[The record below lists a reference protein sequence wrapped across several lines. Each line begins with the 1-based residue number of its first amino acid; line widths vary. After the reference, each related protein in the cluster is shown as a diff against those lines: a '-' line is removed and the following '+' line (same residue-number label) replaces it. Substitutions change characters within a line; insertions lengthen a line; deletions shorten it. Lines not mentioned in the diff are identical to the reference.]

1 MYTFL
6 YRNRSKQFMAILL
19 GAQGYKLLENYKIPV
34 AKYQIVSEKDL
45 SKLKFPLVL
54 KAISEKIIHKTEAG
68 AVQICQ
74 TEKETHTAFT
84 KLKKL
89 GSVLA
94 QEFVAGQQVIIGTK
108 RDATFG
114 QTIMFGLG
122 GIFVEIF
129 RDVSFRVCPITEEDA
144 DEMIN
149 EIKAKQLLLGF
160 RGQKAVNLKLL
171 KDTLVKVGRLASKEN
186 PAEMDINPFII
197 NDKTGAAVDI
207 RIIK

>member
-1 MYTFL
+1 MVT
-6 YRNRSKQFMAILL
+6 LL
-19 GAQGYKLLENYKIPV
+19 GAQGYKLLEKYKIPV
-34 AKYQIVSEKDL
+34 AKYKIAKSEKDL
-45 SKLKFPLVL
+45 AELKFPIVL

-74 TEKETHTAFT
+74 TEKEARAAFARM
-84 KLKKL
+84 KKL
-89 GSVLA
+89 GQILA
-94 QEFVAGQQVIIGTK
+94 QEFVEGQQAIIGTK

-129 RDVSFRVCPITEEDA
+129 RDVAFRVCPITEEDA
-144 DEMIN
+144 GEMIG

-160 RGQKAVNLKLL
+160 RNQKAVNLKLL
-171 KDTLVKVGRLASKEN
+171 KNTLVNIGRLAIKEN

-197 NDKTGAAVDI
+197 NDKAGAAVDV

>member
-1 MYTFL
+1 MV
-6 YRNRSKQFMAILL
+6 ILL
-19 GAQGYKLLENYKIPV
+19 GAQGYKLLEKYKIPV
-34 AKYQIVSEKDL
+34 AKYQTIKSERDL

-74 TEKETHTAFT
+74 NEKEARAAFARM
-84 KLKKL
+84 KRI

-94 QEFVAGQQVIIGTK
+94 QEFVRGQEVIIGTK

-114 QTIMFGLG
+114 QTMMFGLG

-129 RDVSFRVCPITEEDA
+129 HDVSFRACPITEEDA
-144 DEMIN
+144 DEMIG
-149 EIKAKQLLLGF
+149 EIKAKQLLIGF
-160 RGQKAVNLKLL
+160 RGQKPANLKLL
-171 KDTLVKVGRLASKEN
+171 KKVLVNTSHLAIREN

-197 NDKTGAAVDI
+197 NDKTGAAVDV
-207 RIIK
+207 RIIR

>member
-1 MYTFL
+1 
-6 YRNRSKQFMAILL
+6 MAILL